1 MDIHFVS
8 ILCPHVHGHEMDVH
22 RISDFGHPLMTDI
35 WTFIENPVLDLYSY
49 IIIVDSYI

>member
-22 RISDFGHPLMTDI
+22 RPISDSHQWLIFGRP
-35 WTFIENPVLDLYSY
+35 
-49 IIIVDSYI
+49 